1 MEVEHTDIP
10 GVLLLKVR
18 YFADQRGFFVETY
31 NQRSARDIGLTAG
44 FVQDNQALSFKRGTV
59 RALHFQ
65 IPPKSQAKLVRVL
78 RGSIYDV
85 AVDLRWGSPTYGR
98 WTEVTL
104 TANDGQQ
111 LFVPHGFAHG
121 YCTLEPYTEVAY
133 KVDDYYAPE
142 CERGLAW
149 DDPTLA
155 INWPVVPAEAILSDK
170 DRKLGRFADFATPF
184 RYEGR

>member
-1 MEVEHTDIP
+1 
-10 GVLLLKVR
+10 
-18 YFADQRGFFVETY
+18 
-31 NQRSARDIGLTAG
+31 
-44 FVQDNQALSFKRGTV
+44 
-59 RALHFQ
+59 
-65 IPPKSQAKLVRVL
+65 L

-85 AVDLRWGSPTYGR
+85 AVDLRRDSLTYGR
-98 WTEVTL
+98 WTAVTL

-121 YCTLEPYTEVAY
+121 HCTLEAYAEVAY

-155 INWPVVPAEAILSDK
+155 INWPVVPAEAVLSEK
-170 DRKLGRFADFATPF
+170 DRKPGRFADFATPF
-184 RYEGR
+184 CYEGR

>member
-1 MEVEHTDIP
+1 MEVEGTDIP

-18 YFADQRGFFVETY
+18 YFADQRGFFAETY
-31 NQRSARDIGLTAG
+31 NQRSARDIGLTAC

-85 AVDLRWGSPTYGR
+85 ALDLRWGSPTYGR

-142 CERGLAW
+142 CERGFAW

-170 DRKLGRFADFATPF
+170 DRTLGAFADFTTPF